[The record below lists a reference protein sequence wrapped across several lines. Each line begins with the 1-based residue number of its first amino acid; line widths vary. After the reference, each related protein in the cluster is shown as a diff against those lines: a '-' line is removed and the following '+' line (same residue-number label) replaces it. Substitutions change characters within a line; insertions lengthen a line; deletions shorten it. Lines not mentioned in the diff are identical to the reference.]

1 MTIEQIRQFYHWLLG
16 EINAE
21 FVGAVIKMYH
31 DDLQGATK

>member
-31 DDLQGATK
+31 DAIKEATK